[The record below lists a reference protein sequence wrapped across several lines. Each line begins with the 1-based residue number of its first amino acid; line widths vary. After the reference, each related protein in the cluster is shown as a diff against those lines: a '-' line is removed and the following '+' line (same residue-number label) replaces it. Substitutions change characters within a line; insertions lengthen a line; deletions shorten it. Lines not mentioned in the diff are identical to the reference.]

1 MKTELLNKIPSKQKK
16 EIMAIVNELSELKNV
31 EKVVLFWS
39 FARGDFVL
47 SDVTVENETTRWY
60 HSDYDILVIVKYFK
74 KNYNKVIEKKVWEI
88 KEFYNIDR
96 GIDVIT
102 EGITHVN
109 KMIRERRYFYLDII
123 KEGVMLF
130 DRKQHH
136 LAKAKI
142 LTPEKKKEIQKE
154 DFWEWFGSWDRLF
167 EFYEMGYERR
177 YLNEAVFLLHQTVEK
192 HITWYLLVKSW
203 YRPKTHD
210 LKELMDFLVN
220 LDNRFENWFD
230 LTKPED
236 EKHFELLKKAYI
248 EARYSYNY
256 RITQDE
262 LKFIEK
268 KALELRRLIEELCKE
283 EIGE

>member
-1 MKTELLNKIPSKQKK
+1 MKTELPKIPEKQKK
-16 EIMAIVNELSELKNV
+16 EIKAMAEELSELKNV
-31 EKVVLFWS
+31 EKVILFWS
-39 FARGDFVL
+39 FARGDFVIR
-47 SDVTVENETTRWY
+47 DVTVEHETTRVY
-60 HSDYDILVIVKYFK
+60 QSDYDILVIAKYFK
-74 KNYNKVIEKKVWEI
+74 KNYNKVIDKKIEEI
-88 KEFYNIDR
+88 KGKYNIER
-96 GIDVIT
+96 VIDVVT

-109 KMIRERRYFYLDII
+109 KMIRERRYFYLDIV
-123 KEGVMLF
+123 KEWITLF

-154 DFWEWFGSWDRLF
+154 DFWEWFGSWNRLF
-167 EFYEMGYERR
+167 EFYEMWYERR

-192 HITWYLLVKSW
+192 HITGYLLVKSW

-210 LKELMDFLVN
+210 LKELMEFLTN
-220 LDNRFENWFD
+220 LDDRFENWFD
-230 LTKPED
+230 LDNPEE
-236 EKHFELLKKAYI
+236 EKHFELLKKAYV

-256 RITQDE
+256 RITKEE

-268 KALELRRLIEELCKE
+268 KSLELRDLIEELCKK